1 MAIIAF
7 LLLIISLSKLFLVVS
22 SNNKMEVRE
31 LVNDIPILVDVPPG
45 TLSAIITADGLVG
58 LICSLFL
65 LTVAL
70 W

>member
-7 LLLIISLSKLFLVVS
+7 LLLIISLSKLFLVIS
-22 SNNKMEVRE
+22 SNNKVEVKE
-31 LVNDIPILVDVPPG
+31 LVNETPILVDVPPR
-45 TLSAIITADGLVG
+45 TLAVIITVDGLIG

-70 W
+70 

>member
-31 LVNDIPILVDVPPG
+31 LVNDIPIFVDVPPG

-70 W
+70 

>member
-31 LVNDIPILVDVPPG
+31 LVNDTPILVDVPPR
-45 TLSAIITADGLVG
+45 TLSAIITADGLIG

-70 W
+70 

>member
-70 W
+70 

>member
-7 LLLIISLSKLFLVVS
+7 ILLIISLSKLSLVIS
-22 SNNKMEVRE
+22 SDNQLEIKE
-31 LVNDIPILVDVPPG
+31 LVYNTPILVN
-45 TLSAIITADGLVG
+45 TLPELLTAIITADGLIG

-70 W
+70 

>member
-22 SNNKMEVRE
+22 SNNKMEVKE
-31 LVNDIPILVDVPPG
+31 LINDTPILVDVPPG
-45 TLSAIITADGLVG
+45 TLAAIITADGLIG

-70 W
+70 

>member
-31 LVNDIPILVDVPPG
+31 LVNDIPILVNVPPG

-70 W
+70 

>member
-22 SNNKMEVRE
+22 SNNKMEVKE
-31 LVNDIPILVDVPPG
+31 LINETPILVDVPPG
-45 TLSAIITADGLVG
+45 TLPAIITADGLIG

-70 W
+70 

>member
-22 SNNKMEVRE
+22 SNNKMEVKE
-31 LVNDIPILVDVPPG
+31 LINDIPILVDVPPG

-70 W
+70 

>member
-22 SNNKMEVRE
+22 SNNKMEVKKLINE
-31 LVNDIPILVDVPPG
+31 TPILVDVPPG
-45 TLSAIITADGLVG
+45 TLSAIITADGLIG

-70 W
+70 

>member
-31 LVNDIPILVDVPPG
+31 LVNDIPILVNVPPG

-65 LTVAL
+65 LTVVL

>member
-7 LLLIISLSKLFLVVS
+7 ILLIISLSKLFLVIS
-22 SNNKMEVRE
+22 LNNKLEIKE
-31 LVNDIPILVDVPPG
+31 LVYNTPILVN
-45 TLSAIITADGLVG
+45 TLPELLTAIITADGLIG

-70 W
+70 

>member
-7 LLLIISLSKLFLVVS
+7 ILLIISLSKLFLVIS
-22 SNNKMEVRE
+22 LNNKLEIKE
-31 LVNDIPILVDVPPG
+31 LVYNTPILVN
-45 TLSAIITADGLVG
+45 TLPELLTGIITVDGLIG

-70 W
+70 

>member
-45 TLSAIITADGLVG
+45 TLSAIITADGLIG

-70 W
+70 

>member
-7 LLLIISLSKLFLVVS
+7 ILLIISLSKLFLVIS
-22 SNNKMEVRE
+22 LNNKLEIKE
-31 LVNDIPILVDVPPG
+31 LVYNTPILVN
-45 TLSAIITADGLVG
+45 TLPELLTAIITVDGLIG

-70 W
+70 

>member
-31 LVNDIPILVDVPPG
+31 LVNDIPILVNVPPV

-70 W
+70 

>member
-7 LLLIISLSKLFLVVS
+7 LLLIISLNKLFLVVS
-22 SNNKMEVRE
+22 SNNKMEVKE
-31 LVNDIPILVDVPPG
+31 LINETPILVDVSPG
-45 TLSAIITADGLVG
+45 TLAAIITADGLIG

-70 W
+70 

>member
-31 LVNDIPILVDVPPG
+31 LVNDTPILVDVPPG
-45 TLSAIITADGLVG
+45 TLSAIITADGLIG

-70 W
+70 

>member
-22 SNNKMEVRE
+22 SNNKMEVKE
-31 LVNDIPILVDVPPG
+31 LINETPILVDIPPG
-45 TLSAIITADGLVG
+45 ILSAIITADGLIG

-70 W
+70 